1 MPGKLLNGYE
11 TLLVVPAVEI
21 NGVPWMVTPTGLV
34 DYEAP
39 TAAALNVFQA
49 INQPSDA
56 YASQGGNI
64 SCAVLDDMNL
74 GLASSD
80 PSDTNTLCSKGN
92 TEALT
97 FFNFNAEV
105 SVLRDEDID
114 GDGVFNLA
122 RDLFRAP
129 DVAYF
134 LVHRVRGGKD
144 STETFA
150 AGDEVDIYYVWTD
163 NPVPVFGDGEE
174 QAISMSFI
182 QKSIVNV
189 GYELTA

>member
-1 MPGKLLNGYE
+1 MPGKLLPGYE
-11 TLLVVPAVEI
+11 TLLLVPAVEI

-39 TAAALNVFQA
+39 TAAALNVYQA
-49 INQPSDA
+49 INSPSDT
-56 YASQGGNI
+56 YAAQGGNI
-64 SCAVLDDMNL
+64 SCAVLDDINI

-80 PSDTNTLCSKGN
+80 TSDTKTLCSKGN

-97 FFNFNAEV
+97 FFNFNAEIN
-105 SVLRDEDID
+105 VLRDEDVD

-122 RDLFRAP
+122 RDLLRAP
-129 DVAYF
+129 DVSYF

-150 AGDEVDIYYVWTD
+150 AGDEVDIYYVQTD

-189 GYELTA
+189 GYELVA